1 MEEPIKIPL
10 YDGENYIY
18 SECSVFQLYDII
30 RQNQD
35 IQAIL
40 EKMRMNNQPMLA
52 SPERLKAPH
61 FVAPAIY
68 INQEKTFLMKE
79 DALFCM
85 NAANPEWGIK
95 QAEYWRDDVFYHI
108 KECVM
113 AYVGPS
119 GRDVVMMFPGI
130 VEGLIENKDEQK
142 AVDKLMKA
150 KLQEIKK
157 LLGMRYADSQ
167 IWKRTMFMFDTH
179 HTISHDPGAK
189 IRYEYFVNKYIGQ

>member
-1 MEEPIKIPL
+1 
-10 YDGENYIY
+10 
-18 SECSVFQLYDII
+18 
-30 RQNQD
+30 
-35 IQAIL
+35 
-40 EKMRMNNQPMLA
+40 
-52 SPERLKAPH
+52 
-61 FVAPAIY
+61 
-68 INQEKTFLMKE
+68 
-79 DALFCM
+79 
-85 NAANPEWGIK
+85 
-95 QAEYWRDDVFYHI
+95 
-108 KECVM
+108 
-113 AYVGPS
+113 
-119 GRDVVMMFPGI
+119 MMFPGI